1 MIDVPAA
8 ALEAGALALSRYSH
22 GNGIEDA
29 VRHILERRR
38 KCNASGQRGEDIE
51 LIRAA
56 LVRPGASLRSTAA
69 EVA

>member
-1 MIDVPAA
+1 MSDANTPSAGHAA
-8 ALEAGALALSRYSH
+8 SVADAGS
-22 GNGIEDA
+22 IEGA
-29 VRHILERRR
+29 VLQILERRR

-56 LVRPGASLRSTAA
+56 LVRQGASLRSTAA

>member
-1 MIDVPAA
+1 MTESNTAYPDLAADVAD
-8 ALEAGALALSRYSH
+8 AGD
-22 GNGIEDA
+22 IEDA
-29 VRHILERRR
+29 VRQILERRR

-56 LVRPGASLRSTAA
+56 LAGASSRSIAV